1 MQSDNAMHVSIADP
15 NGNITPLFAN
25 PADGSD
31 LGPAIPIPY
40 DPDFLQLNTAS
51 YWTLGT
57 WHTSLSDGG
66 LAAVLGHVS
75 FIAIDAAPQAGGG
88 SAKQN
93 SPKIPEIAH
102 FVPVSAQTLGIDPQ
116 ELLRQIKEDLPQPGK
131 AIHYPFLGP
140 DATVEKFTTTLAKP
154 LSTVGF
160 IGHSVDF
167 SNAINNQI
175 VVYSV
180 GLLLADKRLV
190 APPSDDPQYPVP
202 PYENA
207 VVAERIKTQA
217 KVVFIG
223 SCFVAPTF
231 QNLWNISNDSK
242 NQALIVPMG
251 QSEVILGHAAA
262 AWAHLL
268 HDLVALHM
276 KVNAA
281 VSETNAWLLTQHD
294 VNGHPVTE
302 QWQVIGDGNVKI
314 D

>member
-1 MQSDNAMHVSIADP
+1 MAPPKQFCTLRVTFTWSANSNTNVTSARLKTDAGSKWTATTGRSPRLSTVTADGSVVFQSMQSDNAMHVSIADP

-57 WHTSLSDGG
+57 WHASLSDGG

-160 IGHSVDF
+160 IGQSVDF

-207 VVAERIKTQA
+207 VVAERIKTQ
-217 KVVFIG
+217 
-223 SCFVAPTF
+223 
-231 QNLWNISNDSK
+231 
-242 NQALIVPMG
+242 
-251 QSEVILGHAAA
+251 
-262 AWAHLL
+262 
-268 HDLVALHM
+268 
-276 KVNAA
+276 
-281 VSETNAWLLTQHD
+281 
-294 VNGHPVTE
+294 
-302 QWQVIGDGNVKI
+302 
-314 D
+314 